1 MASLSPSSSGQDTGF
16 HPGNGGS
23 NPSGDA
29 NDRKGKGMIEFKTQ
43 AVLKVEDASV
53 GKVDL
58 SLKRTEDCFFEEGED
73 QEIVSDGVRI
83 TFNLNDTIV
92 SLDIQRSELIEVLQT
107 MNRLT

>member
-1 MASLSPSSSGQDTGF
+1 
-16 HPGNGGS
+16 
-23 NPSGDA
+23 
-29 NDRKGKGMIEFKTQ
+29 MIEFKTQ
-43 AVLKVEDASV
+43 AVLKVEDTSI

>member
-1 MASLSPSSSGQDTGF
+1 
-16 HPGNGGS
+16 
-23 NPSGDA
+23 
-29 NDRKGKGMIEFKTQ
+29 MIEFKTQ
-43 AVLKVEDASV
+43 AVLKVKDASI
-53 GKVDL
+53 GKIDL

-83 TFNLNDTIV
+83 IFNLNDTTV

>member
-1 MASLSPSSSGQDTGF
+1 
-16 HPGNGGS
+16 
-23 NPSGDA
+23 
-29 NDRKGKGMIEFKTQ
+29 MIEFKTQ